1 MKLARANQNK
11 KNSLL
16 RRVVRTGVGW
26 YLLAILN
33 VGALLMYMFEQH
45 IEQRFDEMLKNQL
58 YDMVAAVE
66 VQADGQV
73 VMGSSS
79 SNPMFSQPLSGWYW
93 QVIDHNNQV
102 LFQSDSLYSEQPIP
116 LVDHDEEYDFHRIE
130 LMGPV
135 QKLRMGIQTVEFSQG
150 NTHLQFLVSGPVND
164 ITKDV
169 YAYGKLLFFVMLIL
183 VAAVTLSI
191 WNQVRQVLSPVK
203 ELEDNIAAIRRGEKR
218 EIDADLPQELQNF
231 GDEINLLLAHNT
243 AILERSRLQAANL
256 AHALKNPISVLRHEL
271 DNISDSSAQVMSEQ
285 LNKLSQNAHT
295 HLARARLAGSM
306 NQLAA
311 QTNVS
316 ESVSDILFSMEL
328 LYKRKQLQLGFR
340 CHANLYFRGD
350 QHDLEEVIGNVIDNA
365 CKWAVSRV
373 QVNVALK
380 DNRIVIE
387 VEDDGVGIPESKR
400 EHVFKPGRRLDET
413 TEGSGLGLNI
423 VHDVVMLYGGVVGV
437 ESSEFGGAKVYIEL
451 PGGIN
456 DAV

>member
-1 MKLARANQNK
+1 MSVASVNLTKR
-11 KNSLL
+11 NSLL
-16 RRVVRTGVGW
+16 RRVIRTGVGW

-45 IEQRFDEMLKNQL
+45 IEQRFDDVLRNQL

-66 VQADGQV
+66 VRSGGQV
-73 VMGSSS
+73 IMGSSS
-79 SNPMFSQPLSGWYW
+79 SNPVFSQPLSGWYW

-102 LFQSDSLYSEQPIP
+102 LFQSDSLYSEQPLP
-116 LVDHDEEYDFHRIE
+116 LVEHDEGYNFHHIE
-130 LMGPV
+130 IMGPV
-135 QKLRMGIQTVEFSQG
+135 QELRMGIQTVEFSREDM
-150 NTHLQFLVSGPVND
+150 HLQFVVSGPVND

-169 YAYGKLLFFVMLIL
+169 YAFGQLLFFVLLIL
-183 VAAVTLSI
+183 VLAVMVSI
-191 WNQVRQVLSPVK
+191 WNQVRQVLRPVK
-203 ELEDNIAAIRRGEKR
+203 QLEDNIAAIRRGEKT

-231 GDEINLLLAHNT
+231 GEEINLLLAHNT

-256 AHALKNPISVLRHEL
+256 AHALKNPISVLRHEMENL
-271 DNISDSSAQVMSEQ
+271 SDSSASVMSEQ
-285 LNKLSQNAHT
+285 LNRLAQNAQT

-328 LYKRKQLQLGFR
+328 LYKQKQLQLGFR
-340 CHANLYFRGD
+340 CHAGIYFRGD
-350 QHDLEEVIGNVIDNA
+350 QHDLEEVLGNVIDNA
-365 CKWAVSRV
+365 CKWARTRV
-373 QVNVALK
+373 QVNVELK
-380 DNRIVIE
+380 DKRISIAI
-387 VEDDGVGIPESKR
+387 EDDGVGIPEAKR

-423 VHDVVMLYGGVVGV
+423 VQDVVMLYGGNVGV
-437 ESSEFGGAKVYIEL
+437 ELSKLGGAKVYLEL

>member
-1 MKLARANQNK
+1 MKVVRANQHK

-45 IEQRFDEMLKNQL
+45 IEQRFDEMLQNQL

-66 VQADGQV
+66 VQDDGKV
-73 VMGSSS
+73 VMGTSS

-93 QVIDHNNQV
+93 QVIDHKNRV

-116 LVDHDEEYDFHRIE
+116 LVSHDEGYNFHRIE

-135 QKLRMGIQTVEFSQG
+135 QKLRMGVQTVEFSQG
-150 NTHLQFLVSGPVND
+150 NTHLQFVVSGPVND

-169 YAYGKLLFFVMLIL
+169 YAFGKLLFVVMLIL

-203 ELEDNIAAIRRGEKR
+203 ELEENIAAIRRGEKR
-218 EIDADLPQELQNF
+218 EIDADLPHELQNF

-271 DNISDSSAQVMSEQ
+271 ENISDCSAQVMSEQ
-285 LNKLSQNAHT
+285 LNRLAQNAHT

-328 LYKRKQLQLGFR
+328 LYKQKQLQLGFR

-350 QHDLEEVIGNVIDNA
+350 QHDLEEVLGNVIDNA
-365 CKWAVSRV
+365 CKWALSRV
-373 QVNVALK
+373 HVNVVLK
-380 DNRIVIE
+380 DNRILIE
-387 VEDDGVGIPESKR
+387 VEDDGIGIPESKR
-400 EHVFKPGRRLDET
+400 DQVFKPGRRLDET

-437 ESSEFGGAKVYIEL
+437 DSSEFGGAKVYIEL

-456 DAV
+456 DAI